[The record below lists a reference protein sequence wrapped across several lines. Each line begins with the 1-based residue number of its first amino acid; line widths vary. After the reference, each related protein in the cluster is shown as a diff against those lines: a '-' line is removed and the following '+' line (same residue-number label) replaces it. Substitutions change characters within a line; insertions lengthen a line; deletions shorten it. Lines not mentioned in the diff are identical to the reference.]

1 MKVHNN
7 EKTQKIASKKP
18 YNTPKLFC
26 YGDFRDNT
34 LQNSPGAHGIGFQV
48 IKENAPIGDVVPR
61 P

>member
-1 MKVHNN
+1 MKNDQSKQVKNSN
-7 EKTQKIASKKP
+7 KKP
-18 YNTPKLFC
+18 YVAPKLFC

-48 IKENAPIGDVVPR
+48 IKEAAPVGDVVPR